1 MRNGLII
8 TCPRHDDT
16 TECLTAYSEEIINEA
31 KAKNFGLKEEV
42 MGTFCIIINMCPYRV
57 S

>member
-42 MGTFCIIINMCPYRV
+42 MGTFCIIINMCPYIG